1 MLLSYNFGEY
11 VEMLPVFDNNP
22 PLPLYPYAPFSEPS
36 FLSLSK
42 KVTPP
47 PSFSSY
53 CAGAARSPGWLVE
66 ALQPRWKHTNIDEAL
81 LYYKCVI

>member
-1 MLLSYNFGEY
+1 MLLSYNFGGY
-11 VEMLPVFDNNP
+11 AEMLPVFDNNP

-42 KVTPP
+42 KITPP

-53 CAGAARSPGWLVE
+53 QPARHGHL
-66 ALQPRWKHTNIDEAL
+66 DG
-81 LYYKCVI
+81 